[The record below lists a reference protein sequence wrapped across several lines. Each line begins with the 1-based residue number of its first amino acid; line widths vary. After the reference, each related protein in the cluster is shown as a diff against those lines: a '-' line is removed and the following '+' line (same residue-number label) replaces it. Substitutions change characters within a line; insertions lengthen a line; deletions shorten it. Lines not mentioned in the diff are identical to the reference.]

1 MKIFKVLRYEKGWN
15 YSMAGEHEVNK
26 FHVDELSLV
35 KLGLID
41 DPRKGK
47 SKWDAY
53 TIEYNMRHTNY
64 TLYVQQVTE
73 AHHYNRYKMH
83 YLRTNAIEWTYG
95 YILPSNKVDVFLSSN
110 LKPER
115 KEITISVCQGRIPKI
130 GQETVKYVVYRNED
144 MSDFDRETI
153 GDIVVC
159 RKSGYLKHE
168 HYGKYILVDVIRP
181 EIMCGTLE
189 EIEKD
194 IKSIILDRL
203 HEENLIGFLNE

>member
-1 MKIFKVLRYEKGWN
+1 MKIFKVISFREGCDTHA
-15 YSMAGEHEVNK
+15 SETTVNTNM
-26 FHVDELSLV
+26 FTLV
-35 KLGLID
+35 QLGLIK
-41 DPRKGK
+41 DPRKDKDNIGRFITRRDLERQ
-47 SKWDAY
+47 DAV
-53 TIEYNMRHTNY
+53 
-64 TLYVQQVTE
+64 LYVQQISE
-73 AHHYNRYKMH
+73 AHHYDRYKSRFL
-83 YLRTNAIEWTYG
+83 YQNAVKCYYG
-95 YILPSNKVDVFLSSN
+95 YILPDEKVEAFLNNDFHPDTKKMS
-110 LKPER
+110 
-115 KEITISVCQGRIPKI
+115 ISVSQGRIPEI

-159 RKSGYLKHE
+159 RKSGYFKHE
-168 HYGKYILVDVIRP
+168 HYGKYILVNVIRP

>member
-1 MKIFKVLRYEKGWN
+1 MKVFKVISFREGCDDHA
-15 YSMAGEHEVNK
+15 SETTVNTNM
-26 FHVDELSLV
+26 FTLV
-35 KLGLID
+35 QLGLIK
-41 DPRKGK
+41 DPRKDK
-47 SKWDAY
+47 DNISRYITRKDLECQAAV
-53 TIEYNMRHTNY
+53 
-64 TLYVQQVTE
+64 LYVQQISE
-73 AHHYNRYKMH
+73 AHHYDRYKSRFL
-83 YLRTNAIEWTYG
+83 YQNAVKCYYG
-95 YILPSNKVDVFLSSN
+95 YILPADKAEAFLNKDFHPDT
-110 LKPER
+110 K
-115 KEITISVCQGRIPKI
+115 KITISVSQARIPKI
-130 GQETVKYVVYRNED
+130 GQETVKYVVYRDEY

-203 HEENLIGFLNE
+203 HEENLFGFLNV